1 MNKHL
6 QAMKTAVEDYRAA
19 VKKAHGL
26 IAENDRLYKP
36 EEAERANAAVL
47 DKLKKDRDA
56 ALEAIWAAQ
65 DAGRSEAESWGQLD
79 GSKITDDAK
88 LLDAGAVNAEQFK
101 SLVRKYQGNAT
112 MLTLLGKYAE
122 KQNGGNG
129 GFNAVWGYGGKG
141 NAARSAEH
149 FDTTGLPTIA
159 GKKAVFD
166 RWAKTAIDLTERIG
180 NREPGKMGMGP
191 DSPIVTTALEKFA
204 ADVDI

>member
-6 QAMKTAVEDYRAA
+6 QAMKTAVDNYRTA
-19 VKKAHGL
+19 VIKARGL

-47 DKLKKDRDA
+47 ATLKNDKNA
-56 ALEAIWAAQ
+56 ALEAIWAAK
-65 DAGRSEAESWGQLD
+65 DAGHSDAESWGQLD

-101 SLVRKYQGNAT
+101 GLVRKYQGNAT

-122 KQNGGNG
+122 RMNGGDG

-149 FDTTGLPTIA
+149 FDTTGLPSVS

-180 NREPGKMGMGP
+180 NYEPGVMGTGP
-191 DSPIVTTALEKFA
+191 DSPIVTTALEKFG